1 MRKQV
6 EYTEEFKQELERRT
20 IAYENGTEKL
30 ISATESKQRTEQLL
44 IKIRNKSKLNNQY
57 GIIS

>member
-6 EYTEEFKQELERRT
+6 EYTEEFKQELERCT